1 MDFLLIV
8 YSCILFG
15 ILLTPF
21 IFLQKKIASGNLQQT
36 SSQQVLLQQRKK
48 LLLDN
53 LKDLKIEKDTG
64 KISETELLDLSGTIV
79 TELKEIDAELKQITP
94 IPEQTKKLTCTQCGY
109 SVSIPQ
115 AKYCPICGTALPNL
129 EA

>member
-8 YSCILFG
+8 YSCMLLG
-15 ILLTPF
+15 ILLAPF
-21 IFLQKKIASGNLQQT
+21 LILQKKIASGNLQQT
-36 SSQQVLLQQRKK
+36 SSQQMLLQQRKK

-64 KISETELLDLSGTIV
+64 KISETELLELSGSIV
-79 TELKEIDAELKQITP
+79 AELKEIDAELKET
-94 IPEQTKKLTCTQCGY
+94 IPAIEVAQELICTRCGY
-109 SVSIPQ
+109 SVKIPK
-115 AKYCPICGTALPNL
+115 AKYCPMCGAALPKL